1 MKKILIL
8 LGVVILIGII
18 VYPLVNYDYKSK
30 EKEIINL
37 KTNTEEI
44 NATEIKEEK
53 IVEVQEK
60 KKEEPIKEETVKSE
74 VSQNKTVENKK
85 KNIENKNKSN
95 IKKKGDVSIKQD
107 SSSKETVQPKEK
119 AKIETPQVEK
129 TCEEKKFLF
138 SWFRAD
144 FEDNESC
151 MEEGKKYV
159 EKYAYACSY
168 HADDCGKV
176 WYMLRL
182 TDEDGNSVNY
192 HDIK

>member
-1 MKKILIL
+1 MKKLLIL
-8 LGVVILIGII
+8 LVVAILICII
-18 VYPLVNYDYKSK
+18 VYPLINYDYKSN
-30 EKEIINL
+30 EKINL

-44 NATEIKEEK
+44 NAPEIIDEEQVEVSEEIKEK
-53 IVEVQEK
+53 IVDK
-60 KKEEPIKEETVKSE
+60 KDETSKSE
-74 VSQNKTVENKK
+74 VSQNKKVENKTT
-85 KNIENKNKSN
+85 NNKNKKENNTS
-95 IKKKGDVSIKQD
+95 KPKE
-107 SSSKETVQPKEK
+107 SSSKETTQTKEENK
-119 AKIETPQVEK
+119 TEIIQEEK
-129 TCEEKKFLF
+129 TCEEKKFAF

-151 MEEGKKYV
+151 MEEGKKYA
-159 EKYAYACSY
+159 EDYAYACSY